1 MLPTCYRPSSA
12 TLTSI
17 DASSDGVVESRTSY
31 FHAGA
36 QRQHP
41 SIGADA
47 ENPRDACPDSASSR
61 VLAPHPFRYGAYRG
75 YRLRADSRV
84 PSSAN
89 RRDFQCLP
97 SQPPRPKTVTCRL
110 YMTAQLHR
118 QMGGSFGTQ
127 VYSKFGRSRLK
138 ERRREEVISRNNRV
152 LDEVSQARIVVVS
165 YVERR
170 SG

>member
-97 SQPPRPKTVTCRL
+97 SQSTAKNSHVSFVHDCTAAQADGRFVRHSSLFEVWPLPSQGEAPR
-110 YMTAQLHR
+110 
-118 QMGGSFGTQ
+118 GSHQQEQPG
-127 VYSKFGRSRLK
+127 SR
-138 ERRREEVISRNNRV
+138 
-152 LDEVSQARIVVVS
+152 
-165 YVERR
+165 
-170 SG
+170 

>member
-97 SQPPRPKTVTCRL
+97 SQPPRPKTVTCRCKS
-110 YMTAQLHR
+110 YMATAAQCDGRFVRHSSLFEVWPLPSQGEAPR
-118 QMGGSFGTQ
+118 GSHQQEQPG
-127 VYSKFGRSRLK
+127 SR
-138 ERRREEVISRNNRV
+138 
-152 LDEVSQARIVVVS
+152 
-165 YVERR
+165 
-170 SG
+170 